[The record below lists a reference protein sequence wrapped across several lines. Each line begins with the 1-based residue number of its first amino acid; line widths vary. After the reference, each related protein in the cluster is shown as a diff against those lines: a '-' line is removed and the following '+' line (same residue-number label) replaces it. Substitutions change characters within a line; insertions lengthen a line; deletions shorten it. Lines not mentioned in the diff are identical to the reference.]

1 MLDGTDVDAQIN
13 KKRAHKNIMAE
24 AFSPNKT
31 NRFKQFAS
39 KKAATVKREKK
50 TSTQDATGGS
60 GTSTAQEPPDS
71 GYEYLKCY
79 DNDLNGYILED
90 GNIIAIDKPSLDA
103 LNKYAY
109 DVIKA
114 QVSSHVEKL
123 EEGQEANFEKL
134 KGDFMTVLEKNQMT
148 KANVPGVDQ

>member
-1 MLDGTDVDAQIN
+1 
-13 KKRAHKNIMAE
+13 MAE
-24 AFSPNKT
+24 AFSPTKN

-39 KKAATVKREKK
+39 KKAATMKREKK
-50 TSTQDATGGS
+50 TSSTQDAATTGAG
-60 GTSTAQEPPDS
+60 GTSASQEPPDS

-114 QVSSHVEKL
+114 QVSSHIEKL
-123 EEGQEANFEKL
+123 E
-134 KGDFMTVLEKNQMT
+134 
-148 KANVPGVDQ
+148 PG